1 MSEIE
6 EPVSLPDFGD
16 DIDNETFGQVYAMD
30 EDDDHEFSLE
40 IVTEFFEQADDT
52 FTKMDAALDEEDLEE
67 LSNLGHYL
75 KGSSATLG
83 LVKVKDSCEKIQR
96 YGKMEELD
104 GSPQPD
110 EQLCLNRIKKAIE
123 QVKVEYKRVERTLKE
138 FYELP
143 IDDDDD
149 DPKEGEEEEDEDKKD
164 EDAVPSEAEQE
175 KGDKTMAKDADPKKS
190 A

>member
-6 EPVSLPDFGD
+6 EPVSLPDLGE

-40 IVTEFFEQADDT
+40 IVKEFFEQAGDT
-52 FTKMDAALDEEDLEE
+52 FTQMDAALAEEDLEE

-104 GSPQPD
+104 GSPQAD
-110 EQLCLNRIKKAIE
+110 EKLCLDRIKEAIE
-123 QVKVEYKRVERTLKE
+123 QVKIEYKRVERTLKD
-138 FYELP
+138 FYDLP

-149 DPKEGEEEEDEDKKD
+149 NPKEEDEEDKKD
-164 EDAVPSEAEQE
+164 EDVAPSEAEHDKDD
-175 KGDKTMAKDADPKKS
+175 KGAEPEKS